1 MNSIQINNIT
11 GFTYPYTIYAC
22 DVYGNQ
28 CVLIATIFSNVPPT
42 NSIPLPYQF
51 NTAPAIGLKII
62 AGNGCERFEILYCEQ
77 QECCLL
83 LQDNTCFLLQD
94 NTLFLLQGC

>member
-1 MNSIQINNIT
+1 MGSIELTNVA
-11 GFTYPYTIYAC
+11 GFGYPYTIYVC

-28 CVLIATIFSNVPPT
+28 CILVATIYSNVPPT
-42 NSIPLPYQF
+42 NTIPLPFQF
-51 NTAPAIGLKII
+51 NSAPAVGLKLI
-62 AGNGCERFEILYCEQ
+62 AGNGCEHFEILYCEK

-94 NTLFLLQGC
+94 NSLLLLQGC